1 MVETEPLIRWPQPL
15 IEYLGFAAVFLS
27 AGAVGFRY
35 AALRRLEA
43 AMSGTPAAGERTLVA
58 SALARAAALGLAGAL
73 LAAGLLASRLPELA
87 ARRHVSVSQLVTGS
101 APLAVQ
107 AGLTLVTLAGFALAL
122 GRRASGWPLAAIG
135 VVAGSLRSGFF
146 AQWTRMVN
154 PIHELAG
161 GLWIGT
167 LFVLVIAGISP
178 VLRSALPP
186 ERRGALVAHLVAGFS
201 PLALGA
207 ASALAL
213 FGVITAWLHLK
224 VLSALWTTPYGYALI
239 AKLGV
244 VLSVVALGAWNWRRQ
259 KPRLGDVEAARAL
272 RRTARAELLLAGL
285 VLAVTSI
292 LVSLPSP
299 KPPAAPAAGESAAP
313 AAP

>member
-1 MVETEPLIRWPQPL
+1 MTGRGFRPRSCGTCSSVSIGARALRAAPRPTTAGRGSGWRSCARSSSGTAEARAPNPAHPTGSRSWSSCRRALESLAGVRPRAHDPPPPEEPMVETEPLIRWPQPL

-43 AMSGTPAAGERTLVA
+43 AMSGTPAAVERTLVA

-87 ARRHVSVSQLVTGS
+87 ARRHVSVSQLVIGS

-122 GRRASGWPLAAIG
+122 GRGAFGWPLAAIG

-154 PIHELAG
+154 PIHELA
-161 GLWIGT
+161 
-167 LFVLVIAGISP
+167 
-178 VLRSALPP
+178 
-186 ERRGALVAHLVAGFS
+186 RGPWV
-201 PLALGA
+201 
-207 ASALAL
+207 
-213 FGVITAWLHLK
+213 
-224 VLSALWTTPYGYALI
+224 
-239 AKLGV
+239 
-244 VLSVVALGAWNWRRQ
+244 R
-259 KPRLGDVEAARAL
+259 
-272 RRTARAELLLAGL
+272 
-285 VLAVTSI
+285 
-292 LVSLPSP
+292 
-299 KPPAAPAAGESAAP
+299 
-313 AAP
+313 